1 MTLITNRSMI
11 HTAADKPTSEYS
23 YRNHP
28 HSYHLSKTI
37 FTEERITNTERVV
50 LRQLTQVTFLT
61 TIILLFIAQSEVLF
75 YALVR
80 KSYGIPLCQVICLS
94 QPMKIAAGK
103 REAAETSKT
112 PGHWDLK
119 VKPSGSITPSCGC
132 MTHKCLS
139 LRAESTSIQF
149 RMKSSLWK
157 SEVYDYVLVPT
168 KTYNAP
174 L

>member
-1 MTLITNRSMI
+1 MFILSLLLMTDTFTSRYIKIIQQHIWFKKLLSNLSALMTLITNRSMI
-11 HTAADKPTSEYS
+11 HTAADKPTFEYS

-103 REAAETSKT
+103 RKL
-112 PGHWDLK
+112 LK
-119 VKPSGSITPSCGC
+119 QVKHQGIG
-132 MTHKCLS
+132 
-139 LRAESTSIQF
+139 I
-149 RMKSSLWK
+149 
-157 SEVYDYVLVPT
+157 
-168 KTYNAP
+168 
-174 L
+174 